1 MGDNKQ
7 ILNIVIFSII
17 LGVVLLGGSF
27 ILPWNSVKW
36 GTLGVSPGETVTVV
50 GEAQT
55 QLKSQIAVFSAG
67 VSSVND
73 NKDTAI
79 NEVNQ
84 KITKIVEAVKTF
96 GVPEADIKTQ
106 NMSVYQ
112 SEETYY
118 EEGRQKS
125 RLGQW
130 RVNNTIEVK
139 LRDVEKSNELADLL
153 TKNGANNVYGPNF
166 SVDDTSKTENS
177 LLEEAIKNAREK
189 ADIIAKSTSRRIGK
203 VVNVTEGYQTSPVA
217 LRSAYGLGAG
227 GGGDAQPGSQ
237 TVAKALTVTFELK

>member
-1 MGDNKQ
+1 MTDNKQ
-7 ILNIVIFSII
+7 ILNIFLFAMI
-17 LGVVLLGGSF
+17 LGVVFLGGSF
-27 ILPWNSVKW
+27 IIPWNSVKW
-36 GTLGVSPGETVTVV
+36 GTLGVSPGETVTVT
-50 GEAQT
+50 GEAQS
-55 QLKSQIAVFSAG
+55 QIKSQIAVFSAG
-67 VSSVND
+67 VTGVND

-79 NEVNQ
+79 NDVNQ
-84 KITKIVEAVKTF
+84 KIEKIIEAVKTF
-96 GVPEADIKTQ
+96 GISEADTKTQ

-130 RVNNTIEVK
+130 RVNNTIEIK
-139 LRDVEKSNELADLL
+139 LRDVEKSAELADLL

-189 ADIIAKSTSRRIGK
+189 AEIIAKSTNRRLGK
-203 VVNVTEGYQTSPVA
+203 VVNVTEGSQTAPIP
-217 LRSAYGLGAG
+217 LRSGYGLGG
-227 GGGDAQPGSQ
+227 GGEVAPGSQ
-237 TVAKALTVTFELK
+237 TVVKVLTVTFELK